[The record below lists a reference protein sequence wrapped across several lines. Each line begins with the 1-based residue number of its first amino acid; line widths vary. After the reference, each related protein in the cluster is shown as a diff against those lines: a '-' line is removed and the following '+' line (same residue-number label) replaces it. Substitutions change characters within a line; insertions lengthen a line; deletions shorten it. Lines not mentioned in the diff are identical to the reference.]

1 MHVMSP
7 ETLIKA
13 YALGVFPMAEAHDD
27 DRIFFID
34 PEERGILPLDDVHIP
49 RSLKKRVRQ
58 SPYRVTINQNFE
70 GVIDGCR
77 EITETRQDSWINPQI
92 RQLYIALHK
101 LGFAHSIDVWRNKNG
116 KTETLDETNSLEG
129 ADGAEL
135 VGGLYGVALAGAF
148 FGESMFSRARDASK
162 IALVH
167 LMARLKAG
175 GFTLLDTQFSNPHLE
190 QFGVVEISR
199 DDFKAL
205 LEQALATEAKIPLD
219 DNASDMVQ
227 SFLQART
234 VTS

>member
-1 MHVMSP
+1 MYAMSP

-13 YALGVFPMAEAHDD
+13 YALGFFPMAEAHDD
-27 DRIFFID
+27 DRIFFVD
-34 PEERGILPLDDVHIP
+34 PEWRGILPFDDVHIP

-58 SPYRVTINQNFE
+58 APYHVTINQNFE

-92 RQLYIALHK
+92 RQLYIVLHK
-101 LGFAHSIDVWRNKNG
+101 LGFAYSIDVWQEKEKGR
-116 KTETLDETNSLEG
+116 
-129 ADGAEL
+129 EL

-148 FGESMFSRARDASK
+148 FGESMFSRSRDASK

-190 QFGVVEISR
+190 QFGVLEIDR
-199 DDFKAL
+199 EAFKAML
-205 LEQALATEAKIPLD
+205 ANALDQEARMPLD
-219 DNASDMVQ
+219 DDDSAMVQ
-227 SFLQART
+227 SFLQAT
-234 VTS
+234 TETS

>member
-1 MHVMSP
+1 MYAMSP

-27 DRIFFID
+27 DRIFFVD
-34 PEERGILPLDDVHIP
+34 PEWRGILPLDDVHIP

-58 SPYRVTINQNFE
+58 APYHVTINQNFE

-77 EITETRQDSWINPQI
+77 EITATRQDSWINPQI

-101 LGFAHSIDVWRNKNG
+101 LGFAYSIDVWQQKENG
-116 KTETLDETNSLEG
+116 R
-129 ADGAEL
+129 EL

-148 FGESMFSRARDASK
+148 FGESMFSRSRDASK

-175 GFTLLDTQFSNPHLE
+175 GFTLLDTQFTNPHLE
-190 QFGVVEISR
+190 QFGVLEIDR
-199 DDFKAL
+199 EAFKSMLANAL
-205 LEQALATEAKIPLD
+205 DQEARMPLD
-219 DNASDMVQ
+219 DDDSAMVQ
-227 SFLQART
+227 SFLQAT
-234 VTS
+234 TDTS

>member
-1 MHVMSP
+1 MMYAMSP

-27 DRIFFID
+27 DRIFFVD
-34 PEERGILPLDDVHIP
+34 PEWRGILPLDDVHIP

-58 SPYRVTINQNFE
+58 APYHVTINQNFE

-77 EITETRQDSWINPQI
+77 EITATRQDSWINPQI

-101 LGFAHSIDVWRNKNG
+101 LGFAYSIDVWHEKEKG
-116 KTETLDETNSLEG
+116 C
-129 ADGAEL
+129 EL

-148 FGESMFSRARDASK
+148 FGESMFSRSRDASK

-175 GFTLLDTQFSNPHLE
+175 GFTLLDTQFTNPHLE
-190 QFGVVEISR
+190 QCGVIEIDR
-199 DDFKAL
+199 EEFKSMLGHAL
-205 LEQALATEAKIPLD
+205 DQEARMPLD
-219 DNASDMVQ
+219 DDDSTMVQ
-227 SFLQART
+227 SFLQAT
-234 VTS
+234 TETS

>member
-1 MHVMSP
+1 MMYAMSP

-27 DRIFFID
+27 DRIFFVD
-34 PEERGILPLDDVHIP
+34 PEWRGILPLDDVHIP

-58 SPYRVTINQNFE
+58 APYHVTINQNFE

-77 EITETRQDSWINPQI
+77 EITATRRDSWINPQI

-101 LGFAHSIDVWRNKNG
+101 LGFAYSIDVWHEKEKGR
-116 KTETLDETNSLEG
+116 
-129 ADGAEL
+129 EL

-148 FGESMFSRARDASK
+148 FGESMFSRSRDASK

-175 GFTLLDTQFSNPHLE
+175 GFTLLDTQFTNPHLE
-190 QFGVVEISR
+190 QFGVLAISR
-199 DDFKAL
+199 DDFKTL
-205 LEQALATEAKIPLD
+205 LEQALATEARMPLD
-219 DNASDMVQ
+219 DDDAAMVQ

-234 VTS
+234 ETS